1 MKKYMVADLVKEAE
15 LYPKSIS
22 FDMTASGGSW
32 KATIGRSVREDSK
45 NKKGGPAKVRATLK
59 NNDIYTVTVTFPIYG
74 SYKYEMPYK
83 VVREWEDNADSGT
96 WYNTKIKGNTA
107 YFPK

>member
-1 MKKYMVADLVKEAE
+1 MQKYMVADLVKEAE

-32 KATIGRSVREDSK
+32 KATIGINAPKD
-45 NKKGGPAKVRATLK
+45 KKGGKAKVRATLK

>member
-1 MKKYMVADLVKEAE
+1 MQKYMVADLVKEAE

-32 KATIGRSVREDSK
+32 KATIGRKAPED
-45 NKKGGPAKVRATLK
+45 KKGGKAKVRATLK
-59 NNDIYTVTVTFPIYG
+59 NNDIYTVTVTFPLYG
-74 SYKYEMPYK
+74 SYRYEMPYK
-83 VVREWEDNADSGT
+83 DVRDWEDNADSGT